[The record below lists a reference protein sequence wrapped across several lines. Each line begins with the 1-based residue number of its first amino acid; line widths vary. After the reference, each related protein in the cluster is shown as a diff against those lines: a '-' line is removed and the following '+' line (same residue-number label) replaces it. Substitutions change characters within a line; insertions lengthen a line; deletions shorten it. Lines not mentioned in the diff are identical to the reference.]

1 VEEAIF
7 MTKYLLPATI
17 IALLVMPFV
26 AAAADT
32 ERQADVAK
40 RGADVMPFSLKAT
53 THIFTKT
60 SDGGTQRVIAKDT
73 SDARQ
78 IQMVREHLRHIQA
91 EFQQG
96 AFAGPSHVHGV
107 EMPGL
112 AELKAAK
119 PGAIAIVYRDVTS
132 GAELLY
138 KTADGGLV
146 SALHTWFDA
155 QVSDHGDDAMA
166 GHMHHGDTP
175 NQ

>member
-1 VEEAIF
+1 

-73 SDARQ
+73 SDAKQ
-78 IQMVREHLRHIQA
+78 IQMVREHLRHIQSA
-91 EFQQG
+91 HQSRVGRLGRLARVRG
-96 AFAGPSHVHGV
+96 ARGSPPQRS
-107 EMPGL
+107 L
-112 AELKAAK
+112 
-119 PGAIAIVYRDVTS
+119 I
-132 GAELLY
+132 
-138 KTADGGLV
+138 
-146 SALHTWFDA
+146 
-155 QVSDHGDDAMA
+155 
-166 GHMHHGDTP
+166 
-175 NQ
+175 

>member
-1 VEEAIF
+1 

-17 IALLVMPFV
+17 MALLVMPFIV
-26 AAAADT
+26 SAADT

-60 SDGGTQRVIAKDT
+60 PDGGMQRVIAKDA
-73 SDARQ
+73 SDGRQ

-91 EFQQG
+91 EFQQSD
-96 AFAGPSHVHGV
+96 FAGPSHVHGV

-112 AELKAAK
+112 TELQAAK

-132 GAELLY
+132 GAELTY
-138 KTADGGLV
+138 KTADAGLV
-146 SALHTWFDA
+146 SALHIWFDA